1 MRTRAMIV
9 LVAMLMAVAACT
21 NTGTTS
27 QAPST
32 APSAS
37 PSAATSQAPS
47 GSAAS
52 EAPSGSA
59 ASEAPSAS
67 ASAAPVDP
75 SQLKIGM
82 VTDIGQLEDKSFN
95 EFSWKGV
102 QDGAKAIGAP
112 EPQNIVTANTAD
124 YAANIQQFV
133 DQGYNIIVTVG
144 FLIGTDTRV
153 AALQNP
159 DVQFF
164 GIDQF
169 VAPPN
174 PPNYQGILFA
184 EAQPGYLAG
193 IVAATVSETGVIG
206 AVGGQSDVP
215 PVLAYING
223 YRNGAASVNPDIKVL
238 VQYAEDFNDPAK
250 GEAAANAMIQ
260 QDADVIFQVAGLT
273 GAGALTAACAGGVWG
288 IGVDVD
294 QHGSLQDAAECI
306 ITSAEKKLQEATSQ
320 AIQRYAEDGPQ
331 GGAENGNFFNDA
343 KNDGIGLSPFTNLDP
358 LPEGLKE
365 AVDAALAKFK
375 DGSLDPCMPTL
386 CDNAETG
393 D

>member
-1 MRTRAMIV
+1 MRTRALIV

-37 PSAATSQAPS
+37 PSAAASQAPS

-75 SQLKIGM
+75 SQLKIGV
-82 VTDIGQLEDKSFN
+82 VTDIGALEDKSFN

-159 DVQFF
+159 DIQFF

-273 GAGALTAACAGGVWG
+273 GAGALRAACAGGVSG

-294 QHGSLQDAAECI
+294 QHASLPDAAECI

-358 LPEGLKE
+358 VPEGLQE
-365 AVDAALAKFK
+365 AVDEALAALE